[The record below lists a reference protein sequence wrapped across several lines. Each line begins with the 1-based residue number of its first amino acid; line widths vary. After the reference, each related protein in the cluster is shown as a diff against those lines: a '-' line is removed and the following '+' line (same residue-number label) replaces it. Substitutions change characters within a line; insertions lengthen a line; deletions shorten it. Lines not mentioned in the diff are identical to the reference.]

1 MSVIYLPER
10 SAPLLRRLILV
21 TGLATTIM
29 VMPPM
34 ADPINFPKMFVLLL
48 GATWILGTVLVGMI
62 TAKSVKY
69 SLAQWA
75 YFIFG
80 ICLFIAALATDVRF
94 TAFYGANQRN
104 NGALSYLA
112 MGLLAFAATMSFK
125 TVDAKTVRYVFLILG
140 GFLTFYGFLQFYK
153 QDPFNWVLVYG
164 PVIGTLG
171 NPDFMSALLGTSA
184 IAVLWFILKSKNR
197 AWQAVAILGLI
208 AELYIV
214 RKTAS
219 AQGLLAFAA
228 GAALLIVAKLW
239 QLNRKIGL
247 AAFVLGA
254 VGAIPVLMG
263 IVNKGP
269 FASFIYQSSL
279 KNRLDYWNAA
289 LDMFTAHKW
298 LGVGIDRFGEFYPQ
312 YAPQVQVVQGQ
323 STNNAHSVFLQLLS
337 TGGLVVMIPYLLI
350 LIVLLVTGLRGF
362 FVAKGAAQVD
372 IAAIFA
378 MWFALLL
385 VSVISID
392 NLGVAVW
399 FWILGG
405 VLYGVSHKQAALQE
419 SKPVGG
425 KGGRNAKVSGRR
437 GKKSDTDSSSYFSP
451 VVSICL
457 TILVAAILAPLW
469 GQSSAVYRL
478 QQHYNKIPKESFLAE
493 LDVVAN
499 QKPVNLQTL
508 ITVTDLALRIPEPKV
523 ALKYATLIVEADPRN
538 ISGNHMLAY
547 AYDVGGNFK
556 EAIKYREML
565 VEVEPWKTKNMT
577 DLVHDY
583 VVTKQLRKAKD
594 LAAHIEKLS
603 PGSDDAKTAA
613 QLIKDAR

>member
-1 MSVIYLPER
+1 MSVIYLSER
-10 SAPLLRRLILV
+10 SAPQLRRLILV

-29 VMPPM
+29 VSPPM

-48 GATWILGTVLVGMI
+48 GATWVLGTLVVGMI

-69 SLAQWA
+69 SLTQWV
-75 YFIFG
+75 YFAFG
-80 ICLFIAALATDVRF
+80 VCLLIAAFATDVHF
-94 TAFYGANQRN
+94 TAFFGANGRN

-125 TVDAKTVRYVFLILG
+125 TADAKLVRYAVLALG
-140 GFLTFYGFLQFYK
+140 GFLGFYGFLQLND
-153 QDPFNWVLVYG
+153 QDPFNWVIVYG

-197 AWQAVAILGLI
+197 ALQAVALLGLVTQ
-208 AELYIV
+208 LYIV
-214 RKTAS
+214 KKTVS

-228 GAALLIVAKLW
+228 GAAILIVGKLW
-239 QLNRKIGL
+239 QLNRRLGL

-254 VGAIPVLMG
+254 IGGIPVIMG
-263 IVNKGP
+263 IANKGP
-269 FASFIYQSSL
+269 FASLVYQSSL

-289 LDMFTAHKW
+289 IDMFTANKW
-298 LGVGIDRFGEFYPQ
+298 FGVGIDRFGEFYAQ

-323 STNNAHSVFLQLLS
+323 GTNNAHSVFLQLLA
-337 TGGLVVMIPYLLI
+337 TGGLVVMIPYLAI
-350 LIVLLVTGLRGF
+350 LVVVLVTGLRGF
-362 FVAKGAAQVD
+362 FAAKGEAQVD

-378 MWFALLL
+378 MWFALVL

-405 VLYGVSHKQAALQE
+405 VLYGVSHNQVALQV
-419 SKPVGG
+419 SKTANG
-425 KGGRNAKVSGRR
+425 KGGRNAKVTGRR
-437 GKKSDTDSSSYFSP
+437 KKTATDSSAYFAP
-451 VVSICL
+451 VASLCL
-457 TILVAAILAPLW
+457 TILAAAIIAPLW
-469 GQSSAVYRL
+469 SQSSAVYQL
-478 QQHYNKIPKESFLAE
+478 QKRYNKIPKERFLAE
-493 LDVVAN
+493 LDVVATK
-499 QKPVNLQTL
+499 KPVNLQTL

-538 ISGNHMLAY
+538 IAGNHMLAY
-547 AYDVGGNFK
+547 AYDVDGK
-556 EAIKYREML
+556 YQEAIKYRETL
-565 VEVEPWKTKNMT
+565 LKTEPWRTKNMT

-583 VVTKQLRKAKD
+583 VATKQMKKAKD
-594 LAAHIEKLS
+594 LAAHIEKLA
-603 PGSDDAKTAA
+603 PGSGDAKTAA
-613 QLIKDAR
+613 QLIRQG